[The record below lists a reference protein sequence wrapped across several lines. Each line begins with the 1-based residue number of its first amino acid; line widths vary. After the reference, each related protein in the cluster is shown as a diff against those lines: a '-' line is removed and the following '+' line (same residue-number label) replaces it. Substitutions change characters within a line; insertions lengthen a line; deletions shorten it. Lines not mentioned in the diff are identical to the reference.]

1 MTGTIGLHIALY
13 KNLVFIYLVSS
24 FPNFIPTYSELITL
38 HLDKSSNLRYNDC
51 VDLSLLSIAKGVTYD
66 FY

>member
-1 MTGTIGLHIALY
+1 MSGTIGLHLALY
-13 KNLVFIYLVSS
+13 NKFSFIIS
-24 FPNFIPTYSELITL
+24 NFIPTYSELITL

-51 VDLSLLSIAKGVTYD
+51 VDLSLFNIAKGVTYD